1 MQEDSRTDL
10 VSLYNVGGSPPTE
23 DSISNLLAN
32 RYKRNLPYTQLG
44 YSNLVVVN
52 PYQHLE
58 LLNDATL
65 KSYAEIG
72 YKDLSEHKQSLQPHV
87 YELATRVYFHMRR
100 TGEDQSVILRYK
112 KKLLVKSGLFIT
124 NYMF

>member
-10 VSLYNVGGSPPTE
+10 VSLYNVGGSAPTE
-23 DSISNLLAN
+23 DTISNLLAN

-44 YSNLVVVN
+44 YSNLIVVN

-72 YKDLSEHKQSLQPHV
+72 YKDLSEKKQSLQPHV

-100 TGEDQSVILRYK
+100 TGEDQSVILR
-112 KKLLVKSGLFIT
+112 
-124 NYMF
+124 

>member
-10 VSLYNVGGSPPTE
+10 VSLFNVGGSPPTE
-23 DSISNLLAN
+23 EAISNLLAN

-44 YSNLVVVN
+44 FSNLIVVN
-52 PYQHLE
+52 PYQPLE

-72 YKDLSEHKQSLQPHV
+72 YKDLSEQKLSLQPHV

-100 TGEDQSVILRYK
+100 TGEDQSIILR
-112 KKLLVKSGLFIT
+112 
-124 NYMF
+124 